1 MVAVRDDG
9 MSNCPSGMQPGRA
22 DCGVAKSTLADRFR
36 GKSSTRGRPRTFNQ
50 EEEEILVDLLIRCS
64 EIGIAAPSTA

>member
-1 MVAVRDDG
+1 MLCEMTAG
-9 MSNCPSGMQPGRA
+9 MSIRDA
-22 DCGVAKSTLADRFR
+22 ARLCGVAKSTLADRFR

-64 EIGIAAPSTA
+64 EIGIVAPSTA

>member
-9 MSNCPSGMQPGRA
+9 MSIRDA
-22 DCGVAKSTLADRFR
+22 ARLCGVAKSTLADRFR